1 MRRWFLLIVPLVLV
15 ASCGRHVPP
24 SEVPAA
30 VVPNLPFFNPARPVT
45 DESLTSLEA
54 EFRRVAQ
61 ETVASMVESTGGD
74 EPPFLDAH
82 VVRLFSKE
90 KVLWVEVRLGTWWD
104 SLDAARQDELLAE
117 LGRQLYSLDEE
128 AFNQKR
134 DVILTAKGLAGRR
147 LGDATVT
154 PLSIDVRLA
163 AGPESAF
170 TPRAANSSAKP
181 R

>member
-24 SEVPAA
+24 SEIPAA
-30 VVPNLPFFNPARPVT
+30 VVPNLPIINPARPVT

-61 ETVASMVESTGGD
+61 ETVASMIESSGGD
-74 EPPFLDAH
+74 ETPFLDAH

-90 KVLWVEVRLGTWWD
+90 KVLWVEVRLGTWWY
-104 SLDAARQDELLAE
+104 SLDASRQDELLAE

-134 DVILTAKGLAGRR
+134 DVILTAKDTSGRR

-163 AGPESAF
+163 TGSPS
-170 TPRAANSSAKP
+170 AANSSAKP